1 MEGTVSDTPGGA
13 WDTRWDIH
21 RRLGNEPGEPELWTG
36 GQDGG
41 AKVTLGNVLLR
52 RKYNN
57 S

>member
-36 GQDGG
+36 GQDRG